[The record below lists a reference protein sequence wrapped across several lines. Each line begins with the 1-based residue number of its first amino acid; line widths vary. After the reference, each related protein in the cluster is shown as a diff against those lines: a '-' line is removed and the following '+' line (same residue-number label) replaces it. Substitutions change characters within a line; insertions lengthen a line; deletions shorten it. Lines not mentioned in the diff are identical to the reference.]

1 MTVFLGKKAKIQCD
15 FLGNPTPKVTW
26 ARSPAKPLPPG
37 RSEVKNDGLYINHT
51 EREDGGVYTCLARN
65 DYGIKLHGTFLK
77 VKSVGRYR

>member
-26 ARSPAKPLPPG
+26 TRSPAKPLPQG

-51 EREDGGVYTCLARN
+51 EIEDGGVYTCLARN

-77 VKSVGRYR
+77 VRSVGRYR

>member
-26 ARSPAKPLPPG
+26 ARSPAKPLPQG
-37 RSEVKNDGLYINHT
+37 RSEVKKDGLYINHT

-77 VKSVGRYR
+77 VRSVGRYR